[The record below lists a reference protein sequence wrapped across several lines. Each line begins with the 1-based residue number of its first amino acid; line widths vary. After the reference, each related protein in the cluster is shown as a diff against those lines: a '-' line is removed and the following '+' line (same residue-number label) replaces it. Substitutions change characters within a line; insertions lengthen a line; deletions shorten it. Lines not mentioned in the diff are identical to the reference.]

1 MLNALEPTYLENV
14 RHNTLNT
21 VPVCSLYTLPTH
33 DNASCG

>member
-1 MLNALEPTYLENV
+1 MLNALEPTCLENV

-21 VPVCSLYTLPTH
+21 VSACSLYTLPTH